1 MVKYLVMKDAMKLSA
16 SIRVKDTSIKD
27 KRILLATKNI
37 NLPSTLANKSIYLG
51 DSILKGEL
59 EKFSL
64 TGLIENSTNELGLNS
79 FTSSKSV

>member
-1 MVKYLVMKDAMKLSA
+1 MKLSA

-27 KRILLATKNI
+27 KHILLATKNI

-59 EKFSL
+59 EKFYL
-64 TGLIENSTNELGLNS
+64 TGLIENSTNKGNPTYPRPSIAILLS
-79 FTSSKSV
+79 FKC